1 MKVQKCVFLKE
12 KREILGFTPGACKP
26 CSCPA
31 SGWKQ
36 KPGVRD
42 RDISGLMDGGVYTTE
57 ARLWSNN
64 PRVQWTSRTRWQS
77 LLGGDIQGAKGGEIA
92 SYRGN

>member
-1 MKVQKCVFLKE
+1 MKVQKRVFLKE

-42 RDISGLMDGGVYTTE
+42 RDISGLMDGGPYRSE
-57 ARLWSNN
+57 ARSWSN
-64 PRVQWTSRTRWQS
+64 TSLCAADGKQDMAVVFAS
-77 LLGGDIQGAKGGEIA
+77 SGEGGWR
-92 SYRGN
+92 SYQL